1 VKPISADTIAA
12 YESTRF
18 EVTLP
23 DGALAV
29 VKVGQ
34 PLPAALQAAIG
45 EGHSVSIVTAW
56 NPFSVPQSEDVNLS
70 RNATLKSD
78 LAKRGLQ
85 SLPAVGRD
93 SNGPWF
99 ETSFAVLD
107 VDRATLNELLVT
119 HEQNAVV
126 HVPAGGLAALVFHPR
141 ATFAGGRP

>member
-12 YESTRF
+12 YKSTRF

-23 DGALAV
+23 NGAVAV

-34 PLPAALQAAIG
+34 PLPAALKAAIG

-56 NPFSVPQSEDVNLS
+56 NPFSTMLKDDANES
-70 RNATLKSD
+70 RNTALKSD
-78 LAKRGLQ
+78 LSRRGLQ
-85 SLPAVGRD
+85 TLPAIGRD
-93 SNGPWF
+93 AHSPWS
-99 ETSFAVLD
+99 ELSFAVLD
-107 VDRATLNELLVT
+107 VDRASLNELLVT

-141 ATFAGGRP
+141 ATFDSAS